1 MHRLPVGGEGK
12 IPLKRSRRDADD
24 MVGSMTMMGS
34 QAAAAPHY
42 FTAAPV
48 VGGFEVRDDVVPGR
62 VYQVPANGTPMH
74 RGRVITNPVTLAR
87 IGAAVDECVEQ
98 ALLDEI
104 AREAA

>member
-1 MHRLPVGGEGK
+1 
-12 IPLKRSRRDADD
+12 
-24 MVGSMTMMGS
+24 MTMMGS
-34 QAAAAPHY
+34 QRAVMPHF

-62 VYQVPANGTPMH
+62 VYQVPAGGTPMH
-74 RGRVITNPVTLAR
+74 RGRPVTNPVTLAR
-87 IGAAVDECVEQ
+87 IGAAVDECVER

>member
-1 MHRLPVGGEGK
+1 MPSDVLPMWLLAQATACAQVC
-12 IPLKRSRRDADD
+12 
-24 MVGSMTMMGS
+24 GSPVPAVV
-34 QAAAAPHY
+34 Q
-42 FTAAPV
+42 PV